1 MHNYIQKCVP
11 IYTHTQTC
19 TYLYIY
25 IGTLH
30 KIFALMTFSIKNY
43 LLFFLSYSIATSI
56 SKGSSAGASV
66 HAVVFL
72 FYFSISPAFQ
82 ESSESISF
90 IFSYNI
96 LIVKWWET
104 NFTILLFNDT
114 YRIKIIFYRSTV
126 ENKGELY
133 VFA

>member
-1 MHNYIQKCVP
+1 
-11 IYTHTQTC
+11 
-19 TYLYIY
+19 
-25 IGTLH
+25 
-30 KIFALMTFSIKNY
+30 MTFSIKNY

-72 FYFSISPAFQ
+72 VFFSISPAFQ

-114 YRIKIIFYRSTV
+114 YRIKIIFYWSTV